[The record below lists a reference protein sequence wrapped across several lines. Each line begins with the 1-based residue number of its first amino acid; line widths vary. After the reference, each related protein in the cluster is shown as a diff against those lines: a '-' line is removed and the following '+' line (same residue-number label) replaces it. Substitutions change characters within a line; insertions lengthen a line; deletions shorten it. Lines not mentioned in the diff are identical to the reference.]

1 MRIAPDRRYLLLPA
15 AGGAIAVFALDAS
28 VELGVAAAVLYA
40 GAVWLAYASG
50 SRRGIWV
57 TAAVCSLLTLVGF
70 QLSPSGGEIWKA
82 FVNRGLALTAIWGT
96 LLISLRML
104 VLINEQKQRADSA
117 ERLAGEIAARREE
130 EVRKSRAMASILEDL
145 RQERKQL
152 RAEMKRSKQL
162 SEIVDSAEDAII
174 GKRLDGI
181 VTSWNRGAER
191 MYGYSYEE
199 MVGQSISRLLP
210 ADREAE
216 MTDLLERLRR
226 GESTRQFETV
236 RVTKGGEKRDVALT
250 VSPIY
255 DSEGRPEAASTIA
268 HDIGQRKRLEE
279 ALRRANEKLEHR
291 VEVRTAALQRANQ
304 SLVASNMELQQ
315 FAYVASHDLQT
326 PLRAIAGFAH
336 FLESDYKEQLDDRAQ
351 DYIERIVQ
359 GAKRMQRLIND
370 LLAFSRVES
379 RAVPFEPVN
388 LNEAF
393 DDAIEMLRVSIEDTR
408 AEVTRGD
415 LPVVAA
421 DRGQITQLFQN
432 LVGNAIK
439 YHGEHPARVDAR
451 AERDGAG
458 WRIAVRDEGIG
469 IAREHQAKI
478 FQIFKRLHTQTAYPG
493 TGIGLAVCRRIV
505 DRHGGRIWVESEEGQ
520 GSTFSFTIPDS
531 RDNRQ
536 DQRDLEGE
544 LHQTLSDADK
554 KISNTST
561 DHRYVTNDN

>member
-117 ERLAGEIAARREE
+117 ERLADEIAVRREE

-162 SEIVDSAEDAII
+162 SDIVNSAEDAII
-174 GKRLDGI
+174 GKRLDGT
-181 VTSWNRGAER
+181 VTSWNRGAEN
-191 MYGYSYEE
+191 MYGYSAEE
-199 MVGQSISRLLP
+199 MIGQSISRLLP
-210 ADREAE
+210 QDREAE
-216 MTDLLERLRR
+216 LTDLLERLRR

-236 RVTKGGEKRDVALT
+236 RVTKGGERRDVALT

-279 ALRRANEKLEHR
+279 VLRGVNEKLEHR
-291 VEVRTAALQRANQ
+291 VEVRTAALKRANQ

-336 FLESDYKEQLDDRAQ
+336 FLESDYKEQLDDRAK

-359 GAKRMQRLIND
+359 GIKRMERLIND

-379 RAVPFEPVN
+379 RSVPFESVS
-388 LNEAF
+388 LNEAL
-393 DDAIEMLRVSIEDTR
+393 DDAVEMLHASIEDTG

-415 LPVVAA
+415 LPLVAA

-432 LVGNAIK
+432 LIGNAIK
-439 YHGEHPARVDAR
+439 YHGERPARVDVR
-451 AERDGAG
+451 AERNGVG
-458 WRIAVRDEGIG
+458 WRIAVRDDGIG
-469 IAREHQAKI
+469 ITREHQAKI

-505 DRHGGRIWVESEEGQ
+505 DRHGGRIWVESEEGK
-520 GSTFSFTIPDS
+520 GSTFFFTISDS
-531 RDNRQ
+531 ADEPRDQAGLGRH
-536 DQRDLEGE
+536 E
-544 LHQTLSDADK
+544 LNQTPPEADK
-554 KISNTST
+554 NISTTSS
-561 DHRYVTNDN
+561 